1 MHGGPSGSHDASMD
15 LSQALLIERLR
26 AFVRLKG
33 GYPIPLAGAVYW
45 LALAALGQFVTGKQW
60 VYWAFITSGAIF
72 PLALL
77 FAAITRVNFMKDKTA
92 VSSVLF
98 PAFASMFLF
107 WPIAVA
113 AFWDE
118 VDIAPLALAIG
129 MSIHWPV
136 IGWTYGRTALYTGHA
151 LVRAVAV
158 FAIWIALPDQRYTTL
173 PLAVAIVYL
182 LTVALILIE
191 AARLS
196 RRAPIS

>member
-1 MHGGPSGSHDASMD
+1 MN
-15 LSQALLIERLR
+15 LQEALLTERIS

-45 LALAALGQFVTGKQW
+45 LALYGLGYFVTGKQW
-60 VYWAFITSGAIF
+60 VFWAFLASGAIF

-118 VDIAPLALAIG
+118 VEIAPLALAIG

-136 IGWTYGRTALYTGHA
+136 IGWSYGKTAIYTGHA
-151 LVRAVAV
+151 LVRAIAV

-182 LTVALILIE
+182 LTVAVILIE
-191 AARLS
+191 AGREAK
-196 RRAPIS
+196 RAVTSAAP

>member
-1 MHGGPSGSHDASMD
+1 MD
-15 LSQALLIERLR
+15 LEQQLLKERLA

-45 LALAALGQFVTGKQW
+45 LSLAGLGQIITGEQW
-60 VYWAFITSGAIF
+60 VFWAFVTSGAIF
-72 PLALL
+72 PLALM
-77 FAAITRVNFMKDKTA
+77 FAALTRVNFMKDKSVA
-92 VSSVLF
+92 GSVLF

-107 WPIAVA
+107 WPIAIA

-136 IGWTYGRTALYTGHA
+136 IGWSYGRTAIYTGHA
-151 LVRAVAV
+151 FMRAIAV
-158 FAIWIALPDQRYTTL
+158 FAIWILLPDQRYTTL

-182 LTVALILIE
+182 LTVAIILIE

-196 RRAPIS
+196 RQHSRELEVSTDG

>member
-1 MHGGPSGSHDASMD
+1 MD
-15 LSQALLIERLR
+15 LETQLLNERLS

-45 LALAALGQFVTGKQW
+45 LALAALGWFVTEKQW
-60 VYWAFITSGAIF
+60 VFWAFVTSGAIF

-77 FAAITRVNFMKDKTA
+77 FASLTRINFMKDKTA
-92 VSSVLF
+92 VGSVLF

-107 WPIAVA
+107 WPIAIA

-136 IGWTYGRTALYTGHA
+136 IGWSYGRTAIYTGHA
-151 LVRAVAV
+151 FMRAIAV
-158 FAIWIALPDQRYTTL
+158 FAIWIFLPDHRYTTL
-173 PLAVAIVYL
+173 PLAVAIVYV
-182 LTVALILIE
+182 LTVAVILIE

-196 RRAPIS
+196 KRHGAAGANSL

>member
-1 MHGGPSGSHDASMD
+1 MD
-15 LSQALLIERLR
+15 LETLLLKERLA

-33 GYPIPLAGAVYW
+33 GYPIRLAGAVYW
-45 LALAALGQFVTGKQW
+45 LGLAALGWFVDGKQW
-60 VYWAFITSGAIF
+60 VFWAFVTSGAIF

-77 FAAITRVNFMKDKTA
+77 FASLTRINFMKDKTA
-92 VSSVLF
+92 VDSVLF
-98 PAFASMFLF
+98 PALASMFLF
-107 WPIAVA
+107 WPIAIA

-136 IGWTYGRTALYTGHA
+136 IGWSYGKTAIYTGHA
-151 LVRAVAV
+151 FARAIAV
-158 FAIWIALPDQRYTTL
+158 FAIWILLPDQRYTTL

-182 LTVALILIE
+182 LTVAVILVE

-196 RRAPIS
+196 KQHDAAGTDAL

>member
-1 MHGGPSGSHDASMD
+1 MD
-15 LSQALLIERLR
+15 LERELLSDRLA

-45 LALAALGQFVTGKQW
+45 LALAGLGHIIAGKQW
-60 VYWAFITSGAIF
+60 VFWAFVTSGAIF
-72 PLALL
+72 PLALAL
-77 FAAITRVNFMKDKTA
+77 GAPTQANFMKDKSA
-92 VSSVLF
+92 AGSVLF

-107 WPIAVA
+107 WPIAIA

-136 IGWTYGRTALYTGHA
+136 IGWSYGRTAIYTGHA
-151 LVRAVAV
+151 LVRAIAV
-158 FAIWIALPDQRYTTL
+158 FAIWILLPDQRYTTL
-173 PLAVAIVYL
+173 PLAVAVVYL
-182 LTVALILIE
+182 LTVAIILLE

-196 RRAPIS
+196 RNALGSLK

>member
-1 MHGGPSGSHDASMD
+1 MD
-15 LSQALLIERLR
+15 LEQQLLKERLA

-45 LALAALGQFVTGKQW
+45 LSLAGLGQIITGKQW
-60 VYWAFITSGAIF
+60 VFWAFVTSGAIF
-72 PLALL
+72 PLALG
-77 FAAITRVNFMKDKTA
+77 FAALTRINFMKDKSA
-92 VSSVLF
+92 AGSVLF

-107 WPIAVA
+107 WPIAIA

-136 IGWTYGRTALYTGHA
+136 IGWSYGRTSIYTGHA
-151 LVRAVAV
+151 LVRAIAV
-158 FAIWIALPDQRYTTL
+158 FAIWIFLPDQRYTTL

-182 LTVALILIE
+182 LTVAVILLE

-196 RRAPIS
+196 KQRTAG